1 MMQRNISEV
10 CPQVSASG
18 PEFWNILYNSLLN
31 LEYRQYTNVIA
42 YGDDL
47 MILVKGSNQVEVEN
61 YANIEIQ
68 NVVNWS
74 RNNKMCFNDQ
84 KSKVM
89 IITKKKPK
97 NRWDI
102 KIFLNN
108 KELQLADMYHH
119 WQEIYLQP
127 IYRQDYR
134 EKHKDCSR
142 TLHVCWNQLVIET
155 WRSKNYIQR
164 GNTPLSSLRSTG
176 MDWVPKE

>member
-97 NRWDI
+97 NR
-102 KIFLNN
+102 
-108 KELQLADMYHH
+108 
-119 WQEIYLQP
+119 
-127 IYRQDYR
+127 
-134 EKHKDCSR
+134 
-142 TLHVCWNQLVIET
+142 
-155 WRSKNYIQR
+155 
-164 GNTPLSSLRSTG
+164 
-176 MDWVPKE
+176 